1 MSEPEI
7 GATGTAAMTVKA
19 PDLASAFRLAPEDA
33 FPPVY
38 ATARMVALME
48 IAAARVLAPHLAE
61 GERSVGVLIEVTHS
75 AATPEG
81 VGVEAVARYLGR
93 EGKQHRFEVV
103 ARDRGGEIGR
113 AIHARAVV
121 SSDRL
126 VAGAVRRNSRREN
139 DASEVR
145 ADGVGPVFR
154 ENAAESEAPEPRA
167 PVAER
172 PLTNPRGVGL
182 ARAPVRLRDTGT
194 TLGAWRVT
202 LISEEGEGSV
212 TLIEASGQPL
222 FYRGEGVCLG
232 WRQESLAAAFAALR
246 PVDDEPPLELPQL
259 G

>member
-7 GATGTAAMTVKA
+7 GATASVATTVRA
-19 PDLASAFRLAPEDA
+19 SDLASALRMAPEDA

-38 ATARMVALME
+38 STARMVALME
-48 IAAARVLAPHLAE
+48 LAAARVLAPHLAE
-61 GERSVGVLIEVTHS
+61 GERSVGVLVEVTHT

-93 EGKQHRFEVV
+93 EGTQHRFEVV

-113 AIHARAVV
+113 AVHARAVV

-126 VAGAVRRNSRREN
+126 VAGAVRRNTS
-139 DASEVR
+139 
-145 ADGVGPVFR
+145 
-154 ENAAESEAPEPRA
+154 ESEAPDPRA

-182 ARAPVRLRDTGT
+182 ARAPVRLRETGT

-212 TLIEASGQPL
+212 TLVEAAGQPL

>member
-7 GATGTAAMTVKA
+7 GATASAATTVKGS
-19 PDLASAFRLAPEDA
+19 DLASAFRLAPEDS

-48 IAAARVLAPHLAE
+48 LAAARVLAPHLAE
-61 GERSVGVLIEVTHS
+61 GERSVGVLVEVTHT

-81 VGVEAVARYLGR
+81 VPVEAVARYLGR

-126 VAGAVRRNSRREN
+126 ISGALRRNAGE
-139 DASEVR
+139 A
-145 ADGVGPVFR
+145 
-154 ENAAESEAPEPRA
+154 EAPPPTA
-167 PVAER
+167 AVPER
-172 PLTNPRGVGL
+172 PLTNPRGLGF
-182 ARAPVRLRDTGT
+182 ARSPVRMRETGS
-194 TLGAWRVT
+194 TLGAWKVT

-212 TLIEASGQPL
+212 TLIESAGQPL

-232 WRQESLAAAFAALR
+232 WRQESLAAAFAALQ
-246 PVDDEPPLELPQL
+246 PADEEPPLELPQL

>member
-7 GATGTAAMTVKA
+7 GSTASAATTVKA
-19 PDLASAFRLAPEDA
+19 SDLASAFRLAPEDG

-48 IAAARVLAPHLAE
+48 LAAARVLAPHLAE
-61 GERSVGVLIEVTHS
+61 GDRSVGVLVEVTHT

-93 EGKQHRFEVV
+93 DGKQHRFEVV

-121 SSDRL
+121 SSERL
-126 VAGAVRRNSRREN
+126 VAGAVRRNPGIDS
-139 DASEVR
+139 DAQ
-145 ADGVGPVFR
+145 
-154 ENAAESEAPEPRA
+154 AAPSVP
-167 PVAER
+167 ER
-172 PLTNPRGVGL
+172 PLTNPRGLGL
-182 ARAPVRLRDTGT
+182 ARIPVRLREAGT
-194 TLGAWRVT
+194 TLGAWKLALVAD
-202 LISEEGEGSV
+202 EGEGAI
-212 TLIEASGQPL
+212 TLVEASGQPL

-232 WRQESLAAAFAALR
+232 WSQERLAAAYAALR
-246 PVDDEPPLELPQL
+246 PGDEEPPLELLQL

>member
-7 GATGTAAMTVKA
+7 GATASAATTVKA
-19 PDLASAFRLAPEDA
+19 SDLASAFRLAPEDG

-48 IAAARVLAPHLAE
+48 LAAARVLAPHLAQ
-61 GERSVGVLIEVTHS
+61 GERSVGVLVEVTHT

-81 VGVEAVARYLGR
+81 AGVEAVARYLGR
-93 EGKQHRFEVV
+93 DGKQHRFEVV

-126 VAGAVRRNSRREN
+126 VAGAVRRAAVGD
-139 DASEVR
+139 DA
-145 ADGVGPVFR
+145 P
-154 ENAAESEAPEPRA
+154 EAPSVP
-167 PVAER
+167 ER
-172 PLTNPRGVGL
+172 PLTNPRGLGL
-182 ARAPVRLRDTGT
+182 VRAPIRLREAGS
-194 TLGAWRVT
+194 TLGAWKLT
-202 LISEEGEGSV
+202 LAADEGEGAI
-212 TLIEASGQPL
+212 TLVEYSGQPS

-232 WRQESLAAAFAALR
+232 WSQQRLEAAYAALR
-246 PVDDEPPLELPQL
+246 PGDEEPPLELLQL

>member
-48 IAAARVLAPHLAE
+48 LAAARVLAPHLAD
-61 GERSVGVLIEVTHS
+61 GERSVGVLVEVTHT

-93 EGKQHRFEVV
+93 EGKQHRFEVI

-121 SSDRL
+121 SSDRR
-126 VAGAVRRNSRREN
+126 VSGAARRNAGG
-139 DASEVR
+139 DEVP
-145 ADGVGPVFR
+145 AT
-154 ENAAESEAPEPRA
+154 APSA
-167 PVAER
+167 PER
-172 PLTNPRGVGL
+172 PLSNPRGLAL
-182 ARAPVRLRDTGT
+182 ARAPIRLREAAT
-194 TLGAWRVT
+194 TLGAWKLT
-202 LISEEGEGSV
+202 LAADEGDGAI
-212 TLIEASGQPL
+212 TLVDPTGQASL
-222 FYRGEGVCLG
+222 YRGEGVCLG
-232 WRQESLAAAFAALR
+232 WSQERLAGTYAGLR
-246 PVDDEPPLELPQL
+246 PREDEAQLELPQL